1 MARRPL
7 YPATPGET
15 AIDRLLNQTIP
26 NVINAERDRQEREE
40 IRAEDLRRYNEEMD
54 YRAKRDG
61 VADTEAFQKT
71 FNTGF
76 GNVKKL
82 S

>member
-26 NVINAERDRQEREE
+26 NVINAKE
-40 IRAEDLRRYNEEMD
+40 IE
-54 YRAKRDG
+54 
-61 VADTEAFQKT
+61 
-71 FNTGF
+71 
-76 GNVKKL
+76 KKDKK
-82 S
+82 